1 MELARENIRL
11 QTVAFQQGQVTS
23 LEVVDARL
31 NLAKIETQRAQT
43 AYNYVVALAQLLEAA
58 GETQRLASLAAQAD
72 IHLTSGYRTMST
84 FKKQLAGLLGI
95 VMLIF
100 VAWGLYQAFQPQRL
114 PLQGQMDAQE
124 VNVSSK
130 VAGRVGQVNVKLG
143 DTVSQGQLLFQL
155 TSPEVDAKVAQ
166 ATAAAQ
172 AADAVAQKAQA
183 GARPE
188 EVRAAKANWQRA
200 QTGAAIAKTTYDRV
214 NNMFAEGVIARQK
227 RDEAEAQWRAA
238 EQQAQ
243 AARAQYDMANAGAR
257 PEDRN
262 AASAQARQV
271 GAVLTEAQVALAET
285 TDRRA
290 GGRPGQQDP
299 DPARRAGA
307 AGLSRDDPGQP
318 GRRLGRAAGARR
330 RDGGVRHGQHA
341 YGQCAGVE
349 TAADLQG
356 QLGGRDAGLRH
367 LARGAPGRHRL
378 AHLRDPLAS
387 GDQGRGPAPR
397 HVGRV
402 SAAVMRMTE
411 AIKPQ
416 PGAAGARVGAAACR
430 LLGFRP
436 C

>member
-1 MELARENIRL
+1 
-11 QTVAFQQGQVTS
+11 
-23 LEVVDARL
+23 
-31 NLAKIETQRAQT
+31 
-43 AYNYVVALAQLLEAA
+43 
-58 GETQRLASLAAQAD
+58 
-72 IHLTSGYRTMST
+72 MST

-95 VMLIF
+95 VILVF

-257 PEDRN
+257 PEDKN

-285 TDRRA
+285 RIAAPVAGQVSKIQIQPGELAPQGFPVMTLVNLADAWAVLQVREDEMAAFAMGSTHTANVPALKQQLTFKVSSVAVMPDFATWRA
-290 GGRPGQQDP
+290 ARPGGTDLRTFEIRLR
-299 DPARRAGA
+299 PAIR
-307 AGLSRDDPGQP
+307 
-318 GRRLGRAAGARR
+318 
-330 RDGGVRHGQHA
+330 
-341 YGQCAGVE
+341 VE
-349 TAADLQG
+349 
-356 QLGGRDAGLRH
+356 GLR
-367 LARGAPGRHRL
+367 PGMSVVFP
-378 AHLRDPLAS
+378 PL
-387 GDQGRGPAPR
+387 
-397 HVGRV
+397 
-402 SAAVMRMTE
+402 
-411 AIKPQ
+411 
-416 PGAAGARVGAAACR
+416 
-430 LLGFRP
+430 
-436 C
+436 